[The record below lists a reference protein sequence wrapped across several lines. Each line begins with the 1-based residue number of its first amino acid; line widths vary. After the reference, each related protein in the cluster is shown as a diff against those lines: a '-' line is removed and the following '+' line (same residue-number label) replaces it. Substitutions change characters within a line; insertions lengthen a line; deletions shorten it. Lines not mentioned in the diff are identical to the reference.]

1 MRKIILTSSFL
12 LLLTGCEPNSLQKS
26 QMDYVCSNRG
36 GVYTYSRMVGG
47 VWVSK
52 VKCMNGQ
59 SIIWSLNQQIPEECY
74 PKKEK

>member
-1 MRKIILTSSFL
+1 MRKMILASSFL

-26 QMDYVCSNRG
+26 QMDYVCSDRG

-47 VWVSK
+47 AWSSK
-52 VKCMNGQ
+52 VKCLNGQ
-59 SIIWSLNQQIPEECY
+59 SVIWSTNQQLHEEFY